1 MKLNR
6 LTLFFLI
13 NISGMLFGKNLSILS
28 SGSINNIELLDVY
41 LHEYNGHSIAIIP
54 GGLGGTNFVD
64 VSDPTDLQVFGSY
77 TAQYCDFGR
86 LYAWSAK
93 MNVAYGA
100 GRDCGIHVVDI
111 SNLEQPVLI
120 NTIQDNTYEDNVRYE
135 HTSVRNNLMFAA
147 RHQFGIEIFN
157 IDNPEEPQRIVSYP
171 TDNAWATIA
180 IGPYLYVAD
189 GAFGIKV
196 LEISIPILPSVV
208 AEISTSGTAKDV
220 DIFGNYLFVAVG
232 AAGVDM
238 FDITNPENPVFVDN
252 YNTTGYASR
261 VSVNESIV
269 AVSDWDDVEVLS
281 FSVDGLELTGY
292 KNTGGR
298 VMALAM
304 SGNTIFSAEWMEMTV
319 FEYGPVQGP
328 DIDFSKRKI
337 EFPRVNQGNNHS
349 EFFLLENNGPSQL
362 NINGININSSDFLI
376 NYDNVV
382 LPAYTSQQVEVI
394 YTPQG
399 NPWSTYVE
407 FFTND
412 LDESYNQLW
421 FTGNYPYG
429 PMPGDPAPDFTLP
442 IVNGSGDLSLSDL
455 SGDPVVIAFFTAW

>member
-1 MKLNR
+1 
-6 LTLFFLI
+6 
-13 NISGMLFGKNLSILS
+13 
-28 SGSINNIELLDVY
+28 
-41 LHEYNGHSIAIIP
+41 
-54 GGLGGTNFVD
+54 
-64 VSDPTDLQVFGSY
+64 
-77 TAQYCDFGR
+77 
-86 LYAWSAK
+86 
-93 MNVAYGA
+93 
-100 GRDCGIHVVDI
+100 
-111 SNLEQPVLI
+111 
-120 NTIQDNTYEDNVRYE
+120 
-135 HTSVRNNLMFAA
+135 
-147 RHQFGIEIFN
+147 
-157 IDNPEEPQRIVSYP
+157 
-171 TDNAWATIA
+171 
-180 IGPYLYVAD
+180 
-189 GAFGIKV
+189 
-196 LEISIPILPSVV
+196 
-208 AEISTSGTAKDV
+208 
-220 DIFGNYLFVAVG
+220 
-232 AAGVDM
+232 
-238 FDITNPENPVFVDN
+238 
-252 YNTTGYASR
+252 
-261 VSVNESIV
+261 
-269 AVSDWDDVEVLS
+269 
-281 FSVDGLELTGY
+281 
-292 KNTGGR
+292 
-298 VMALAM
+298 
-304 SGNTIFSAEWMEMTV
+304 MTV

-399 NPWSTYVE
+399 NPWSTYVD